1 VAEQAGL
8 SQEEVG
14 RAQQFESED
23 EKRAAALRFAR
34 EVVETRGKPSDE
46 AFEEARE
53 AGYTDEQIMEII
65 ATIALATFSNY
76 MNETIKTE
84 VDIPVVEPTQSR

>member
-1 VAEQAGL
+1 M
-8 SQEEVG
+8 SQEEIG

-53 AGYTDEQIMEII
+53 AGYTDEQIMEIV
-65 ATIALATFSNY
+65 TTVALATFSNY

-84 VDIPVVEPTQSR
+84 ANIPIVEPMQSR

>member
-1 VAEQAGL
+1 M
-8 SQEEVG
+8 SQEEIG

-34 EVVETRGKPSDE
+34 EVVETRGKPSGE

-53 AGYTDEQIMEII
+53 AGYTDEQIMELV
-65 ATIALATFSNY
+65 TTVALATFSNY

-84 VDIPVVEPTQSR
+84 ANIPIVEPMQSR